1 MAEQSIRSLYSSA
14 EKQRK
19 DIEASWD
26 SNTATYQ
33 QNLAA
38 AIATYDDCLK
48 LADRLSLFSP
58 NETLE
63 DLTSGDLQ
71 YLLINYRLADLI
83 LRISSKDRKSTL
95 QRAREAYEKYLS
107 LLDHYEILDTAQKKL
122 YSNYTEY
129 PKTFST
135 INNADP
141 NLRRGAKIANFKL
154 EKDLKSKLDFL
165 AQNPAYLQNDDDAVR
180 ELQLTNITLCTHK
193 TFQSLES
200 LNLEEQI
207 LAMAPPPRPD
217 GPESLEH
224 DYRERMGLRDKDDV
238 SEDRLDRRD
247 MLSAA
252 NKGPILSAGG
262 KPLRPF
268 TLLDSRQTVKAGV
281 FRSGHNLPTMTI
293 DEYLEE
299 ERARGGIIEG
309 GGAASGLSPEP
320 DEDNYEKGDAETM
333 KAREWDEFTE
343 ANPKGAGNTMNRG

>member
-33 QNLAA
+33 QNVAA

-71 YLLINYRLADLI
+71 YLVINYHLAELI
-83 LRISSKDRKSTL
+83 LRISSKDRKTVL
-95 QRAREAYEKYLS
+95 DRAREAFERYLS
-107 LLDHYEILDTAQKKL
+107 LLDHYEILDSAQKKL
-122 YSNYTEY
+122 YADYTEY

-141 NLRRGAKIANFKL
+141 ALRRGAKIANFKL
-154 EKDLKSKLDFL
+154 EKELKSKLEFL

-180 ELQLTNITLCTHK
+180 ELQITNIRLCTHK
-193 TFQSLES
+193 AFQSLES

-217 GPESLEH
+217 GPESLER
-224 DYRERMGLRDKDDV
+224 DYRERMGLRDKDDG
-238 SEDRLDRRD
+238 SEERLDRRD

-268 TLLDSRQTVKAGV
+268 TLLDSRQTLKAGV

-320 DEDNYEKGDAETM
+320 DEDNYEKGDEETM

>member
-1 MAEQSIRSLYSSA
+1 MAEQSIKSFYASA

-19 DIEASWD
+19 DLEASWY
-26 SNTATYQ
+26 SNTAAYQ

-38 AIATYDDCLK
+38 AISTYDDCLK

-71 YLLINYRLADLI
+71 YLLINYRLAELI
-83 LRISSKDRKSTL
+83 LRISSKDRKITL
-95 QRAREAYEKYLS
+95 LKARAAFEKYLS

-122 YSNYTEY
+122 YRDYCEY
-129 PKTFST
+129 PTTFST

-154 EKDLKSKLDFL
+154 ETELKSKLEFL
-165 AQNPAYLQNDDDAVR
+165 AKNPAYLQNDDDAIR
-180 ELQLTNITLCTHK
+180 ELQLTNITLCTHH
-193 TFQSLES
+193 TFQALES
-200 LNLEEQI
+200 LNLESQI
-207 LAMAPPPRPD
+207 LAMAPPSLPD
-217 GPESLEH
+217 GPESLER

-238 SEDRLDRRD
+238 SGDRLDMRD
-247 MLSAA
+247 MLSTA
-252 NKGPILSAGG
+252 NKGPILSANG

-299 ERARGGIIEG
+299 ERRNGGIIEG

-320 DEDNYEKGDAETM
+320 DEDNYEKGDEETI

>member
-1 MAEQSIRSLYSSA
+1 MSEQSIRSLYNSA

-122 YSNYTEY
+122 YSDYTEY

-141 NLRRGAKIANFKL
+141 SLRRGAKIANFKL
-154 EKDLKSKLDFL
+154 EKELKSKLDFL

-193 TFQSLES
+193 AFQSLES

-217 GPESLEH
+217 GPESLER

-252 NKGPILSAGG
+252 NKSPILSAGG

-309 GGAASGLSPEP
+309 GGEASGLSPEP